1 MVYISGGY
9 AQRVLSTRPSN
20 EYQEGPEEESW
31 VREYDLSFGAKRPG
45 SQTFDNQ
52 VYPVK
57 RPRHTPEASYPYGRQ
72 EDIHPRI
79 NGNTAGHPSRHL
91 PAPANLLHEQ
101 AQYGSNIP
109 QSNRVQSIQIRWSTV
124 LVTPRYPPW
133 QTKHKEVMPV
143 PINLLHKET
152 KYPRKCHP
160 RTPNRIPD
168 NPTAENPWPSL
179 SVQARI
185 SQASFSS
192 HRTHEALALPVLHHH
207 RNTRATGTTSNLPTH
222 KTKVCHLH
230 QYLTSGLCSMLP
242 GLGRQATAPNPP
254 LKDTNLL
261 LKDFKIPH
269 QDFKIRLKDSNLLFK
284 DSDLLLKDPNPLPKD
299 FNLLKDFK
307 TRVKDFNTDVQPR
320 SETNFANQANI
331 PKLPAVKR
339 TGPFIFDDDEDEIGH
354 PTSLITNTETKI
366 NTATTP
372 QISGSFI
379 LDDDEDETRHS
390 TSLINN
396 TETRINTAT
405 APQISLPSINFAQG
419 RRGTRPLTD
428 GLDDFLGQKKDA
440 GSRDQKSKSVVKRSK
455 RAEEA
460 ALKKQS
466 EAYAKIKEKQDMA
479 AKAKNTDALFEEPIN
494 EAAQARIQVEIQK
507 EETRKREA
515 EARRRYKEELETIKK
530 DDAEHEK
537 ARKEAERAERA
548 SKKVKTQE
556 EREALQKLREK
567 DDKKRHEEQKRKAE
581 ELLLRKRQEQSERE
595 AAVIEK
601 EAAAERKRQQDAEN
615 LKKTLEASKLAA
627 TSLKPAKKGQDGR
640 EENAERAITTAIEAP
655 TPEHPAEDG
664 GGLFVPEHFDMEI
677 SDDAVPTGG
686 NAAVHTQGDLQRPP
700 LTPTSPPK
708 SDSIPNIEQKASNI
722 AATIKEIPGS
732 EALSL
737 RALGGWK
744 GARKAN
750 TETKV
755 ASIVIEHYIEILSAQ
770 QKKRDEAFAQ
780 ERAREVIKL
789 ERDFAALF
797 EKLASTLTGKVQ
809 GDLKA
814 AVDKVLN
821 ARPPI
826 MPTNARN
833 GLSTARGITVSP
845 MKYASETQCFLG
857 GKPTKQ
863 PKELAPLGEKSPS
876 DSEARRREKDEIR
889 LAEKAKKRFEVK
901 LHRDNA
907 EQGRYMSEY
916 EFRSTIEGQVKD
928 YREKRK
934 KKYEKEKKMM
944 AHGGGSPQG
953 RARFGYEDIDFNEGN
968 STRPSKSNS
977 QSDKGRC
984 GGVMARLRES
994 NGYLGHFQEA
1004 AAAKIVDDRM
1014 HHLGDDA
1021 DSESEVSEEDPD
1033 DDESDTAIRAR
1044 PKPAAS
1050 ADRRDSPSDT
1060 KATGA
1065 DRMATFEYDN
1075 KPTQVIKP
1083 RYLQDKEMVYVF
1095 SVQRSEIRDE
1105 EKSLSITLKQFFD
1118 KDDAN
1123 EFAEEELRRTRWGP
1137 STFRPQITQWYSET
1151 GLFNGR
1157 ASIYSEDNVVECV
1170 DVVAQAQYIGDF
1182 DDFEHEKVKAI
1193 YKPKLYLIF
1202 KSITKKVQTPMGSC
1216 DDEAIESEEAEQS
1229 MDADESEEAEQNME
1243 IDQNG
1248 EAEQV
1253 TETDHNGE
1261 VEQFTETDPNGEAEQ
1276 AMEAC
1281 QNEGAEQ
1288 GTDTGR
1294 NDNEKSDDHFREL
1307 GGDDIDAL
1315 FEEEAEINLSE
1326 SSGQNLADNVHQ
1338 LSLDSTSP
1346 GTKPEMR
1353 ITLTYKALKLYTDRE
1368 LANKQASEIFLAKIR
1383 PVGGDIAQLVA
1394 FQNDA
1399 EKPVRESVESDN
1411 KSGDLF
1417 SASNEYANSGEEI
1430 RIWVED
1436 FETDGPLN

>member
-1 MVYISGGY
+1 M
-9 AQRVLSTRPSN
+9 
-20 EYQEGPEEESW
+20 
-31 VREYDLSFGAKRPG
+31 
-45 SQTFDNQ
+45 
-52 VYPVK
+52 
-57 RPRHTPEASYPYGRQ
+57 
-72 EDIHPRI
+72 
-79 NGNTAGHPSRHL
+79 
-91 PAPANLLHEQ
+91 
-101 AQYGSNIP
+101 
-109 QSNRVQSIQIRWSTV
+109 
-124 LVTPRYPPW
+124 
-133 QTKHKEVMPV
+133 
-143 PINLLHKET
+143 
-152 KYPRKCHP
+152 
-160 RTPNRIPD
+160 
-168 NPTAENPWPSL
+168 
-179 SVQARI
+179 QAR
-185 SQASFSS
+185 
-192 HRTHEALALPVLHHH
+192 P
-207 RNTRATGTTSNLPTH
+207 
-222 KTKVCHLH
+222 
-230 QYLTSGLCSMLP
+230 
-242 GLGRQATAPNPP
+242 
-254 LKDTNLL
+254 
-261 LKDFKIPH
+261 
-269 QDFKIRLKDSNLLFK
+269 
-284 DSDLLLKDPNPLPKD
+284 DPILQ
-299 FNLLKDFK
+299 
-307 TRVKDFNTDVQPR
+307 TDAQPR
-320 SETNFANQANI
+320 SETSFANQANI
-331 PKLPAVKR
+331 RKLPIVKR
-339 TGPFIFDDDEDEIGH
+339 GPFIFDDDEDAIGH
-354 PTSLITNTETKI
+354 PESLIT
-366 NTATTP
+366 
-372 QISGSFI
+372 
-379 LDDDEDETRHS
+379 
-390 TSLINN
+390 N

-405 APQISLPSINFAQG
+405 APQISGPFILDDDEVETGHPTSLITNTETRINTATAPQISVSSINFAQG

-428 GLDDFLGQKKDA
+428 GLDYPLGQKKDA
-440 GSRDQKSKSVVKRSK
+440 GSRDQKSKSVVKMSK
-455 RAEEA
+455 KAGEA
-460 ALKKQS
+460 TLKKQS

-479 AKAKNTDALFEEPIN
+479 AKAKNTDALFEDPIN

-530 DDAEHEK
+530 DDAEREK
-537 ARKEAERAERA
+537 ARKEAERAERT

-556 EREALQKLREK
+556 EREALQKLREG

-595 AAVIEK
+595 SAAMEK

-664 GGLFVPEHFDMEI
+664 GGLFVPEHFDMDI
-677 SDDAVPTGG
+677 SDDTVPADRR
-686 NAAVHTQGDLQRPP
+686 AAVHTQGDLQRPP

-708 SDSIPNIEQKASNI
+708 SDSIPNIEQKAFNI
-722 AATIKEIPGS
+722 AAAIKEIPGS
-732 EALSL
+732 ETLSL
-737 RALGGWK
+737 RASGGWK

-750 TETKV
+750 TETKI

-780 ERAREVIKL
+780 ERAREVIKS
-789 ERDFAALF
+789 EKNFTALF
-797 EKLASTLTGKVQ
+797 EKLAATLTGKVQ

-833 GLSTARGITVSP
+833 GLSPARGIIVSP
-845 MKYASETQCFLG
+845 KKYASETQCFIG
-857 GKPTKQ
+857 RKPTKQ
-863 PKELAPLGEKSPS
+863 LKKLAPLGEKSPS
-876 DSEARRREKDEIR
+876 DSDARRREKDEIR

-901 LHRDNA
+901 LHGDNA

-928 YREKRK
+928 YREKRER
-934 KKYEKEKKMM
+934 KYEKEKKMM
-944 AHGGGSPQG
+944 PHGGGSPQG
-953 RARFGYEDIDFNEGN
+953 RARFGYEDIDFNESN

-984 GGVMARLRES
+984 GGAMARLRES
-994 NGYLGHFQEA
+994 NGSLGHFQEA

-1021 DSESEVSEEDPD
+1021 DSESGVSEEDPD
-1033 DDESDTAIRAR
+1033 DDESDTAIRAQ
-1044 PKPAAS
+1044 PKPAAFS
-1050 ADRRDSPSDT
+1050 DHRDSPSDT
-1060 KATGA
+1060 KATEA

-1083 RYLQDKEMVYVF
+1083 RYLQDKEMVYIF

-1123 EFAEEELRRTRWGP
+1123 DFAEEELRRTRWGP

-1202 KSITKKVQTPMGSC
+1202 KSITKKVQAPMGSC
-1216 DDEAIESEEAEQS
+1216 DDEASEKEAEQN
-1229 MDADESEEAEQNME
+1229 MEADESEEAEKNME
-1243 IDQNG
+1243 MDQNG

-1261 VEQFTETDPNGEAEQ
+1261 VEQATETDPNGEAEK
-1276 AMEAC
+1276 AMEAG

-1307 GGDDIDAL
+1307 GGDDTDAL

-1326 SSGQNLADNVHQ
+1326 SSGQNLAEHQ